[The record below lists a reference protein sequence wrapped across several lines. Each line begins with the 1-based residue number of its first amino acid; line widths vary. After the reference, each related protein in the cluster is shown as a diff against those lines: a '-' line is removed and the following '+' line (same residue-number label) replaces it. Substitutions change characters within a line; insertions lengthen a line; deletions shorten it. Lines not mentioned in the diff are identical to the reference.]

1 MDGANGLS
9 ISPSGLILIPS
20 DSRRLRIMRRNE
32 FEVPR
37 IIRLAAKDSGHT
49 KMISCSDWLEQEI
62 GDPDW
67 AVATGGWDNKIC
79 LWRIPSSII
88 SWVIDAQI
96 YHRKKKKILK
106 KFLLANCC
114 IFYAIY
120 EIPRREF
127 AHKSFFAERTIS
139 SKFCFLHNF
148 DFTLVHYIDY
158 H

>member
-9 ISPSGLILIPS
+9 ISPTGLILIPS

-96 YHRKKKKILK
+96 YHRKKR
-106 KFLLANCC
+106 KFW
-114 IFYAIY
+114 
-120 EIPRREF
+120 
-127 AHKSFFAERTIS
+127 KSFCLPTAVYFMQSTRYLAENLPINHSLPSALFLQNFVSCTILTS
-139 SKFCFLHNF
+139 H
-148 DFTLVHYIDY
+148 
-158 H
+158 